1 MNRRAEKPAR
11 WEILLRQKCGN
22 HFGMKIAAFNDGYE
36 KEVNSA
42 REKNG
47 ILVKIH
53 KEADLRPLQTDLKGR
68 KCSEKESRWLN
79 GKGILSYG

>member
-1 MNRRAEKPAR
+1 
-11 WEILLRQKCGN
+11 
-22 HFGMKIAAFNDGYE
+22 MKIALMNNGYE

-53 KEADLRPLQTDLKGR
+53 NEVDLRPLQTDLKRR
-68 KCSEKESRWLN
+68 K
-79 GKGILSYG
+79 